1 MTEQHGNTQ
10 IRELKFTK
18 SEIEQIVL
26 DNIVNR
32 QNTPYDF
39 DYDKPYILYDK
50 DILIMRFVQTK
61 VTLESKPRN
70 FYLTEFKK

>member
-10 IRELKFTK
+10 IKELRFTR

-32 QNTPYDF
+32 QGTPYDF
-39 DYDKPYILYDK
+39 DYDKPYILYEGSA
-50 DILIMRFVQTK
+50 LIMRFVQTK

-70 FYLTEFKK
+70 FYLAEFKK

>member
-10 IRELKFTK
+10 IRELRFTK
-18 SEIEQIVL
+18 NEVEQIVL

-39 DYDKPYILYDK
+39 DYDKPYILHDGG
-50 DILIMRFVQTK
+50 ILIMRFVQTK